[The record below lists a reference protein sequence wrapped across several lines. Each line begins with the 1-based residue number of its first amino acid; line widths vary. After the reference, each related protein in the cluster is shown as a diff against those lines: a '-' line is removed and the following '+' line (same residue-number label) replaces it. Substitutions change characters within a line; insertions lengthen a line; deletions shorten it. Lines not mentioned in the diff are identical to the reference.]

1 MESQDLPLLG
11 FFCDIDLFGNDV
23 DIYYKGKPKRNTW
36 IGRILTILYIGI
48 YLFFFIYRV
57 IRMANKE
64 DVTFYDTYAFNGV
77 PPFMQL
83 NHEIFYSGVA
93 LIHPLYKVPFVNPS
107 IYNVKMTY
115 LSGVKNGFGFD
126 NVITDVPI
134 EVCDIS
140 KVGSNYRELFKK
152 KDLDNY
158 YCVKDFNLFLEGHQ
172 TYDVYSYMKIEF
184 FPCVNSTENNNKCA
198 SKELIAAL
206 LNKFGVTFAMQDID
220 LTPQDYE
227 KPIDYRLKEVS
238 LTVASDMYLEVHSYW
253 RVVNIETDEDI
264 FGLGTSNNI
273 RKEKYLKYDSAQI
286 LYSTNKL
293 DLDNQN
299 SPLITF
305 TVGLSEQ
312 ELTETRTYPKL
323 IAVIGDVGGF
333 MEVIFS
339 LFGLI
344 ATVLTETLYTKSLV
358 NHLFSFDLDKKL
370 VLIKKKNIKLFKTQK
385 TIKTYNPDK
394 CLQNNNNIYNIYKNK
409 NGKEQNAV
417 KYESRN
423 IIKKD
428 NNKNN
433 NNNSI
438 INNLQNQKNNNIDIT
453 SKRKS
458 KINISKK
465 TTTYNTIFDMKVKS
479 SKYPNEDKVSSR
491 EESNRKLR
499 LIKNNNNNISII
511 NISNFEEN
519 KETDK
524 ESTVQK
530 DINDNIITSI
540 ELNQFKPQ
548 FCYTKKRE
556 NIEKILLEEAM
567 KIILVKLDIQNL
579 FKKICKDDPI
589 TDEENSEYDFIEMS
603 DVCKN
608 QLRNLLDR
616 QIRTLVI

>member
-36 IGRILTILYIGI
+36 IGRILTLLYIGI

-57 IRMANKE
+57 IRMENKL

-93 LIHPLYKVPFVNPS
+93 LIHPKYKVPFVNPS

-115 LSGVKNGFGFD
+115 SSGVKKGFNFED
-126 NVITDVPI
+126 VITEVPI
-134 EVCDIS
+134 EICNLS
-140 KVGSNYRELFKK
+140 KFGSNYRELFKK

-158 YCVKDFNLFLEGHQ
+158 YCVKDFNQLLEGHQ
-172 TYDVYSYMKIEF
+172 TYDKYSYFNIEF
-184 FPCVNSTENNNKCA
+184 FPCVNSTENNNICA
-198 SKELIAAL
+198 SKELIGLL

-370 VLIKKKNIKLFKTQK
+370 VLVKKKNIKLFKTQK

-394 CLQNNNNIYNIYKNK
+394 LLKNTNINPNNNNNEKENDIKKENKSLIKVDSIKNNNSNNNNI
-409 NGKEQNAV
+409 
-417 KYESRN
+417 
-423 IIKKD
+423 
-428 NNKNN
+428 
-433 NNNSI
+433 
-438 INNLQNQKNNNIDIT
+438 QKQKTRDIDIMHK
-453 SKRKS
+453 SKS
-458 KINISKK
+458 KISLAKRSSHNA
-465 TTTYNTIFDMKVKS
+465 IFDMKVKTSKFIVEKDIS
-479 SKYPNEDKVSSR
+479 SND
-491 EESNRKLR
+491 ESNRKLE
-499 LIKNNNNNISII
+499 IKDNYNNYI
-511 NISNFEEN
+511 NVIKKKANEEN
-519 KETDK
+519 KETEK
-524 ESTVQK
+524 ESNDKK
-530 DINDNIITSI
+530 DINNNIITRI

-579 FKKICKDDPI
+579 FKKICKDEPI

-608 QLRNLLDR
+608 QLRN
-616 QIRTLVI
+616 IKNKVSYMTLCMQTVL